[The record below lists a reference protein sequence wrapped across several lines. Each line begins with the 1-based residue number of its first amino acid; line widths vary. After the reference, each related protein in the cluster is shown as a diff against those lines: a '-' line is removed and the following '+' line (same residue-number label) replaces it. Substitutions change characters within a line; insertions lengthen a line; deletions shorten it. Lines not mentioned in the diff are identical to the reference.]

1 MPKVNFNTKL
11 SLAALIVATVIL
23 DVAFGWM
30 IWMTFAL
37 FGVELDTFL
46 VAALLVLPPLAATLY
61 CVNRAHAV
69 RRGENP
75 RF

>member
-11 SLAALIVATVIL
+11 LLAALIVATVIL

-30 IWMTFAL
+30 IWMTFAF
-37 FGVELDTFL
+37 FGVMLDTFV
-46 VAALLVLPPLAATLY
+46 VAAVLVFPPLAATLY
-61 CVNRAHAV
+61 CVNRALAV
-69 RRGENP
+69 RKGENP